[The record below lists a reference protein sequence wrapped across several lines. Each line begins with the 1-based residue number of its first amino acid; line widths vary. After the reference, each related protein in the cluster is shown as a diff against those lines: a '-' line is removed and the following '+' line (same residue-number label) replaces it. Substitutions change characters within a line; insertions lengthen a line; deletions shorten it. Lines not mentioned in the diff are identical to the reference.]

1 MKHEKTDVLVIG
13 GSAAG
18 IVAATTGKSYY
29 PDKKFLVVRKEE
41 KVLVPCGI
49 PYIFG
54 SLDNSDKNI
63 IPDTALTN
71 LGIQL
76 KVDKAIK
83 IDQDKK
89 FCSTADGT
97 DIEFEKLIFATGST
111 PMDPKWLLGG
121 HLDNVFTIPKDK
133 NIIDKINEK
142 VKGCEKVVVIGGGFI
157 GVEMSDEINK
167 LGKDVTLVEILPHI
181 LSLPF
186 DDELAIKAEEILISR
201 GINIKTGSGVKEILG
216 NEKVEN
222 VLLDNGEKIEA
233 DIVILAMGY
242 APNIELAKN
251 VGLKICDEGFICV
264 DEYMRTNDPDIFA
277 IGDCA
282 EKKSFLTQQQRG
294 TMLAST
300 ACSEARVAGMNLYKL
315 SALKT
320 FTGTITMFSTAIG
333 DTAFAAAGVTERV
346 ANERGFDIV
355 AGTFEGIDKHPGTLP
370 GTHKQIVKLIA
381 TRDSGVL
388 IGGEVIGGPSTGELI
403 NILGLAIENHMM
415 IGSILTAQIATH
427 PLLTAPPTA
436 YPIIKAAEILVK
448 KRRGNN

>member
-29 PDKKFLVVRKEE
+29 PDKKFLVLRKEE

-89 FCSTADGT
+89 LCSTADGT

-111 PMDPKWLLGG
+111 PMDPKWLQGG

-133 NIIDKINEK
+133 NVIDKINEK

-157 GVEMSDEINK
+157 GVEISDEINK

-201 GINIKTGSGVKEILG
+201 GINIKTGSGVKELLG
-216 NEKVEN
+216 DEKVEN
-222 VLLDNGEKIEA
+222 VLLDNGEKLEA

-242 APNIELAKN
+242 APNIDLAKN
-251 VGLKICDEGFICV
+251 SGLKICDEGFICV

-320 FTGTITMFSTAIG
+320 FTGTITMFSTAID

-355 AGTFEGIDKHPGTLP
+355 TGTFEGIDKHPGTLP

-436 YPIIKAAEILVK
+436 YPIIKAAEIIAN
-448 KRRGNN
+448 KRRSNN